1 MIAMEDDGAAEAFN
15 SEADTTLKA
24 QRNVT
29 AIIAGMRTHA
39 SHKAAQARACAA
51 LWSLA
56 TQDKELKS
64 SIARAGGSDALLAAV
79 NYHSQD
85 LVVMEQGL
93 GALWSLAA
101 DADSK
106 TDIIS
111 GGLTTLL
118 ALMRLHHTDAMIQE
132 KCLGIIWQLGTIA
145 GNKRTLASAGAISA
159 TLAAMRVFM
168 RHAAGVLEQA
178 CGVVMVLAL
187 EKETRNDLAAEGGI
201 ELLVEALRAHPL
213 LDGVAGSAL
222 GGLMNLGG
230 RPDAELQVKIVAAG
244 SIPVILAAMRAHKS
258 KAVQMR
264 GSGAVRVL
272 ARGSV
277 ENQLALFKAGAIPV
291 LLEAMRTLD
300 DPDALVR
307 VCGAL
312 RDLACTSDTHAE
324 IATGGE
330 LLLQAVQHY
339 PAHAALQK
347 EALSTLQELSKSGHN
362 FGPFSA
368 AASAATDD
376 KCSYDAEA
384 DEQSVGN
391 LASVASLAQTTKLAA
406 QLFQQPVHLREQQ
419 EMMEQLARRRREGT

>member
-1 MIAMEDDGAAEAFN
+1 MADGAEAFC
-15 SEADTTLKA
+15 SAADTSLKA
-24 QRNVT
+24 KRNVT

-56 TQDKELKS
+56 AQDKQL
-64 SIARAGGSDALLAAV
+64 IARAGGSGALMAAV
-79 NYHSQD
+79 STHSQD
-85 LVVMEQGL
+85 LEVLEQGL

-106 TDIIS
+106 TDIMS
-111 GGLTTLL
+111 HLPAVLS
-118 ALMRLHHTDAMIQE
+118 LMHSHNADAMVQE

-145 GNKRTLASAGAISA
+145 DNKRTLASAGTISA
-159 TLAAMRVFM
+159 TLAAMRAFM
-168 RHAAGVLEQA
+168 QHAAGVLEQA
-178 CGVVMVLAL
+178 CGVIMVLAKA
-187 EKETRNDLAAEGGI
+187 KEARKDLVAEGAI
-201 ELLVEALRAHPL
+201 ELLVEALRAHPQH
-213 LDGVAGSAL
+213 DGVAAPAL

-230 RPDAELQVKIVAAG
+230 RPDAELQVKIAAAG
-244 SIPVILAAMRAHKS
+244 SIPLIMAAMRAHKS

-272 ARGSV
+272 ARGSA

-300 DPDALVR
+300 DPDALER
-307 VCGAL
+307 ACGAL

-324 IATGGE
+324 IAAGGA
-330 LLLQAVQHY
+330 LLLQAVHHF

-347 EALSTLQELSKSGHN
+347 EAQSTLQALSKSGHKLGH
-362 FGPFSA
+362 FSSA
-368 AASAATDD
+368 ASVAPEDAVTDAW
-376 KCSYDAEA
+376 SQDAEA
-384 DEQSVGN
+384 GEQSVEN

-419 EMMEQLARRRREGT
+419 EMMEQLSHRRREGT